1 MYEYQSWKFAL
12 SLIRSLLFCSKSL
25 NLNFK
30 ERQWANRSCR
40 SFKKNNIS
48 DLLVIR
54 ANCSLKTSDF
64 LEKNAS
70 FRMFLTVVHWFPPIL
85 CPRANRPRCASL
97 SRSFLK
103 IDGCNLLLSPFT
115 KERPWVNCSHW
126 FIKRATVSSGRSRQK
141 SDGGDSIFLTSE
153 SLFRSQ
159 KNEPF
164 AQKTNEQIP
173 NPAFLWV
180 EIGEILKI
188 FTVN

>member
-1 MYEYQSWKFAL
+1 
-12 SLIRSLLFCSKSL
+12 
-25 NLNFK
+25 
-30 ERQWANRSCR
+30 
-40 SFKKNNIS
+40 
-48 DLLVIR
+48 
-54 ANCSLKTSDF
+54 
-64 LEKNAS
+64 
-70 FRMFLTVVHWFPPIL
+70 MFLTVVHWFPPIL

-103 IDGCNLLLSPFT
+103 IDGCNLLSSPFT

-126 FIKRATVSSGRSRQK
+126 FIKRAIVSSGQSRQK
-141 SDGGDSIFLTSE
+141 SDGSDSIFLTSE

-188 FTVN
+188 FTVNSLFLVFRFFKIMNLSLFMKFVIYCKVKQSKSNLKKYFHLFSLNHLLRTIDDLYVH